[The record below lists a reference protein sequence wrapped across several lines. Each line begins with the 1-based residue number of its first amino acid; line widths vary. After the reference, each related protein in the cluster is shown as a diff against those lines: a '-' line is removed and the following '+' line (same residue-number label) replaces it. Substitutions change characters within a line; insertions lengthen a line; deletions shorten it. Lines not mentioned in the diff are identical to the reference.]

1 MGLVGVNKTLLIP
14 TYSHLL
20 HVWNIYLYMY
30 NKNQAPHVNNQYKEV
45 ICLQPD
51 GHPIKK
57 WLFQL
62 DDEPNLYIMHGEAG
76 MFIVISKK
84 LMTEIRRSPA
94 EVGGLYLFLKGFIV
108 PRWCKISSINSI
120 TDSSQQGYKIVKV

>member
-1 MGLVGVNKTLLIP
+1 
-14 TYSHLL
+14 
-20 HVWNIYLYMY
+20 MY
-30 NKNQAPHVNNQYKEV
+30 NKNQAPHVNNQYKEE

-51 GHPIKK
+51 GHPIKNGCFN
-57 WLFQL
+57 WMMNQISTLC
-62 DDEPNLYIMHGEAG
+62 
-76 MFIVISKK
+76 IVISKK

-94 EVGGLYLFLKGFIV
+94 EVGRLYLFLKGFIV